1 MIWKNLSDY
10 HILSSCFWKN
20 GIGVRTAELSLIS
33 CQKYA
38 MCHVCLWFMKKWL
51 KKFIFFNSQ
60 HWKLIFWLAYSW
72 NKNITKTSPWGLRP
86 CWKRVTKS
94 TNLRTPP
101 PTYELG
107 RYIVWWIYLGDMGYF
122 RNLTRLLKTD
132 LPHL

>member
-1 MIWKNLSDY
+1 MIWKNLGDN

-20 GIGVRTAELSLIS
+20 GIGVHTAELLLIL

-38 MCHVCLWFMKKWL
+38 MCHVCPWFMKKWL
-51 KKFIFFNSQ
+51 KKCIFFNSQ
-60 HWKLIFWLAYSW
+60 HWKLTFWLAYSW
-72 NKNITKTSPWGLRP
+72 NKNFSKTSPWGLRP

-107 RYIVWWIYLGDMGYF
+107 RYNQKRQKHLKKTRQNGCKLTADRGDC
-122 RNLTRLLKTD
+122 LL
-132 LPHL
+132 